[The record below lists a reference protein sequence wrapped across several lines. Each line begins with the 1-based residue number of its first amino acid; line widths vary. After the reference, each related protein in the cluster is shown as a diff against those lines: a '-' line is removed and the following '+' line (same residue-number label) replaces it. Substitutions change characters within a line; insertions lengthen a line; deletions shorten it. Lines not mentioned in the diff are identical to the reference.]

1 MEVINYIGL
10 YVQNANPDD
19 ILKDVF
25 EIIESDDHWTD
36 VINKLQNDF
45 FSVWSTLTNN
55 TKLRLIN
62 AAVKYY
68 MIN

>member
-19 ILKDVF
+19 IAKDVF
-25 EIIESDDHWTD
+25 GIIELDDHWID
-36 VINKLQNDF
+36 VIDKLQSNF
-45 FSVWSTLTNN
+45 FSVWLTLTDNS
-55 TKLRLIN
+55 KFKLIN
-62 AAVKYY
+62 ASVKYY

>member
-1 MEVINYIGL
+1 MEVIDYIGL

-19 ILKDVF
+19 IVRDVF
-25 EIIESDDHWTD
+25 EIIELDDHWTE

-45 FSVWSTLTNN
+45 FSVWLTLTNN

-62 AAVKYY
+62 ASVKYY
-68 MIN
+68 LIH

>member
-19 ILKDVF
+19 IAKDVF
-25 EIIESDDHWTD
+25 GIIELDDHWID
-36 VINKLQNDF
+36 VIDKLHSNF
-45 FSVWSTLTNN
+45 FSVWLTLTDNS
-55 TKLRLIN
+55 KFKLIN

>member
-10 YVQNANPDD
+10 YIQNANPDD
-19 ILKDVF
+19 IAKNVF
-25 EIIESDDHWTD
+25 QSDILTDHWAD

-55 TKLRLIN
+55 TKLRLID
-62 AAVKYY
+62 AAVNYY
-68 MIN
+68 LIH